1 MSAAQPLPVT
11 TPAAAGWRFR
21 AVGFPPPPPP
31 LPLLMWRWAA
41 LLCSVCGLGV
51 TSGSALGDAAL
62 YEAYSSLHALSQQTD
77 ALEVQALQAPTVVVC
92 GRQTDGKS
100 ALLEALMGFQFNHV
114 GGGTKTRRPI
124 ALQMQYHPDR
134 DEPACYLHTA
144 ADGEVA
150 LGLHDLQAHI
160 ERENE
165 RLVRE
170 HTALYKPAHAS
181 SLGGGWAITLRP
193 VCRLP
198 LSPSFASRPR
208 PCLSAGAPRRLFRR
222 GDRRAHR
229 VQVCGG

>member
-1 MSAAQPLPVT
+1 
-11 TPAAAGWRFR
+11 
-21 AVGFPPPPPP
+21 
-31 LPLLMWRWAA
+31 MWRWAA

-181 SLGGGWAITLRP
+181 SLGHHPTP
-193 VCRLP
+193 RLP
-198 LSPSFASRPR
+198 FASLTLVCLSPATVPFRRSASAPF
-208 PCLSAGAPRRLFRR
+208 PPRRSSC
-222 GDRRAHR
+222 ASSTSTAPT
-229 VQVCGG
+229 